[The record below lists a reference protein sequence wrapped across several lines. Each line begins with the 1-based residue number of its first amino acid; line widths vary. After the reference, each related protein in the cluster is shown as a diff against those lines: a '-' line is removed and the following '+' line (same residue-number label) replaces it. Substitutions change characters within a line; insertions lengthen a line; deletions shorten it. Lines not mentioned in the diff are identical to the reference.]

1 MHILFICTGN
11 TCRSPMAEALLNHT
25 SHINTASS
33 AGMFVPYSSGASSH
47 SVTTMASYGIDISDH
62 CSKQVT
68 DVMVNEAD
76 LILTMTEGHK
86 KALLTIFPHI
96 AEKTKTLPEY
106 AGLSEDIED
115 PFGGDEALY
124 ASCAECILKCIKE
137 AKL

>member
-33 AGMFVPYSSGASSH
+33 AGMFVPYSSGASPH
-47 SVTTMASYGIDISDH
+47 SITTMSSYGIDISGH
-62 CSKQVT
+62 RSRQVT
-68 DVMVNEAD
+68 DAMIKEAD

-86 KALLTIFPHI
+86 KSLLTIFPHA

-106 AGLSEDIED
+106 AGLAGDIED

-124 ASCAECILKCIKE
+124 SSCAESILKCIKE